1 MNGREQ
7 VRKGLSIGRLAR
19 RAGVSVDSVR
29 FYERSGLLPEPARTE
44 SNYRIYPE
52 ATAARIRFVKRAQ
65 RLGFSLGEI
74 RDLLDLGDDP
84 TASKAEVKAATE
96 AKIADIRARIRDL
109 QRMLSALETLNHQ
122 CDGHGPVGECPILHA
137 LAGELDGPETV
148 QEKGSEP

>member
-1 MNGREQ
+1 MNGRAQ

-52 ATAARIRFVKRAQ
+52 AVVARIRFVKRAQ

-74 RDLLDLGDDP
+74 RDLLDLGDNP
-84 TASKAEVKAATE
+84 SASKAEVKAATE
-96 AKIADIRARIRDL
+96 AKIADIRGRISDL
-109 QRMLSALETLNHQ
+109 QRMLSALERLNHQ
-122 CDGHGPVGECPILHA
+122 CDGHGPVGDCPILQA
-137 LAGELDGPETV
+137 LAGESEGLDAP
-148 QEKGSEP
+148 QEKGSTS